1 VRALKIEQVDT
12 YLVGDRWMYLQ
23 IHTDNGLTG
32 LGEAGMWGYPTTA
45 ERMIQAWTPYLRGKD
60 PLEIEHHWQF
70 LYRNAQF
77 RGAAVGAALSAI
89 DIALWDIAGKHFG
102 VPAYQLLGGKTRD
115 RIRLYVHADAPT
127 VEGVVANARRRV
139 ADGFTAVR
147 FNPLMP
153 GFETRRHDALIDE
166 AVQCVGAVR
175 DAVGPGVDLCVEVH
189 RRLSPIQALAFTR
202 GIEPF
207 RPFFCEDPIVY
218 ESIKSM
224 AQFAPQM
231 PVPVGIGERLH
242 TIYEFRELLEGGG
255 IAYVRPDLCLA
266 GGLTHVKK
274 IAALAEAHLAGV
286 APHITMSPVSIAAC
300 AQLDACIPNQV
311 LQEYALN
318 DQPPESKILK
328 RPLQL
333 EGGFLRVPEAPG
345 IGVEL
350 NVDALRQ
357 MPHFYREID
366 TPLHDDGSVADK

>member
-1 VRALKIEQVDT
+1 LKIEQIDT
-12 YLVGDRWMYLQ
+12 YLVGDKWMYLQ

-32 LGEAGMWGYPTTA
+32 LGEAGMWGYPATA
-45 ERMIQAWTPYLRGKD
+45 ERMIQAWTPYLRGKN
-60 PLEIEHHWQF
+60 PLEIEHHWQY
-70 LYRNAQF
+70 LYRNSQF

-115 RIRLYVHADAPT
+115 RVRLYVHADAPT

-147 FNPLMP
+147 FNPLLP

-175 DAVGPGVDLCVEVH
+175 EALGPGVDLCVEVH

-218 ESIKSM
+218 ESVKSM
-224 AQFAPQM
+224 AHFAPQA
-231 PVPVGIGERLH
+231 PVPIAIGERLH
-242 TIYEFRELLEGGG
+242 TVYEFRELLEGGG
-255 IAYVRPDLCLA
+255 ISYVRPDLCLA
-266 GGLTHVKK
+266 GGLTHCKK

-300 AQLDACIPNQV
+300 VQLDACVPNQV

-318 DQPPESKILK
+318 DRPPESEILK
-328 RPLQL
+328 QPLVL
-333 EGGFLRVPEAPG
+333 ERGYLRVPDAPG

-350 NVDALRQ
+350 NVAALTQ
-357 MPHFYREID
+357 LPHFYREID

>member
-1 VRALKIEQVDT
+1 LKIEQIDT

-45 ERMIQAWTPYLRGKD
+45 ERMVQAWVPYLRGKN

-70 LYRNAQF
+70 LYRNSQF
-77 RGAAVGAALSAI
+77 RGAAVGAGLSAI

-102 VPAYQLLGGKTRD
+102 APTYQLLGGKTRD

-127 VEGVVANARRRV
+127 VDGIVANARRRV
-139 ADGFTAVR
+139 AEGFTAVR
-147 FNPLMP
+147 FNPLLA
-153 GFETRRHDALIDE
+153 GFETRRHDALIAE

-175 DAVGPGVDLCVEVH
+175 EALGPGVDLCVEVH

-218 ESIKSM
+218 ESVKSM
-224 AQFAPQM
+224 AQFAPQS
-231 PVPVGIGERLH
+231 PVPIGIGERLH

-266 GGLTHVKK
+266 GGITHCKK

-300 AQLDACIPNQV
+300 VQLVSSIPNQV

-318 DQPPESKILK
+318 DQPPESQILK
-328 RPLQL
+328 RPLAL
-333 EGGFLRVPEAPG
+333 ERGYLRVPDAPG
-345 IGVEL
+345 LGVEL
-350 NVDALRQ
+350 NVDALKQ

>member
-1 VRALKIEQVDT
+1 LKIEQIDT
-12 YLVGDRWMYLQ
+12 YLVGDKWMYLQ

-32 LGEAGMWGYPTTA
+32 LGEAGMWGYPATA
-45 ERMIQAWTPYLRGKD
+45 ERMVQAWTPYLRGKN
-60 PLEIEHHWQF
+60 PLEIEHHWQY
-70 LYRNAQF
+70 LYRNSQF

-115 RIRLYVHADAPT
+115 RVRLYVHADAPT

-147 FNPLMP
+147 FNPLLP

-175 DAVGPGVDLCVEVH
+175 EALGPGVDLCVEVH

-218 ESIKSM
+218 ESVKSM
-224 AQFAPQM
+224 AHFAPQA
-231 PVPVGIGERLH
+231 PVPIAIGERLH
-242 TIYEFRELLEGGG
+242 TVYEFRELLEGGG
-255 IAYVRPDLCLA
+255 ISYVRPDLCLA
-266 GGLTHVKK
+266 GGLTHCKK

-300 AQLDACIPNQV
+300 VQLDACVPNQV

-318 DQPPESKILK
+318 DRPPESEILK
-328 RPLQL
+328 QPLVL
-333 EGGFLRVPEAPG
+333 ERGYLRVPDAPG

-350 NVDALRQ
+350 NVAALTQ
-357 MPHFYREID
+357 LPHFYREID